1 MARLWMCSLWVLLA
15 GSAASAQTRSNE
27 SDTIWTS
34 GPLLEAVE
42 LMGVFSDSKTFVD
55 MPLLKDAAAVN
66 ASFNALPKEANGFP
80 ANATLQKFLAANFGA
95 AGSDF
100 ESAVPDDFSAEP
112 DNFLPNVTDPA
123 IRKWALQVNGLWQDL
138 CREVNESV
146 IQQPQLH
153 SLLPLPGITAVP
165 GDRFRE
171 LYYWDSFWVIKGLLV
186 SGMTETATSE
196 VTNLLSLQE
205 TYGHVPNGARVYYIN
220 RSQPPML
227 SNMVRAVYEATQ
239 DDGFLAYA
247 LPLLVSEHVYW
258 TAAPKQVTV
267 AADSGSYKLSRFYAD
282 WFAPRPESYLEDF
295 KSAQGMS
302 SSQQQ
307 QLWHDL
313 ASGAESGMD
322 FSSRWFGNPDNI
334 STIQTT
340 RIIPAELNA
349 YLYQMESNIAELAD
363 EMGNSTLAA
372 SFRDFAAAR
381 KEAINT
387 LMYNE
392 TAGRWFDLIIDD
404 TSRSPVAAVQNNN
417 TISYVSQYI
426 PLWVGIADEGS
437 SQAAAVTRS
446 FFESGLI
453 QPGGISTSTYNS
465 TQQWDF
471 PNCWAPLQDIMVE
484 GLMMYGG
491 EEGQREAEKIVQI
504 WLNSNYLGYQETGF
518 MVEKYD
524 ALTPGIP
531 GAGGEYAVQSG
542 FGWTN
547 GVMLSFLNTFG
558 WNPEAPNMTTA
569 VAT

>member
-1 MARLWMCSLWVLLA
+1 MASLRVFGLILLLA
-15 GSAASAQTRSNE
+15 AVGASAQQRTNNSQ
-27 SDTIWTS
+27 TIWTS

-42 LMGVFSDSKTFVD
+42 LLAVFNDSKTFVD
-55 MPLLKDAAAVN
+55 LPLLRDAATVD

-80 ANATLQKFLAANFGA
+80 ANSTLQDFLAANFGT

-100 ESAVPDDFSAEP
+100 ESAAPDDFSSQPE
-112 DNFLPNVTDPA
+112 DFLPNVTDPS
-123 IRKWALQVNGLWQDL
+123 IRQWALQVNDLWQDL
-138 CREVNESV
+138 CREVNQSV
-146 IQQPQLH
+146 MEQPQLH

-165 GDRFRE
+165 GDRFKE

-186 SGMTETATSE
+186 SGMTETAMSE
-196 VTNLLSLQE
+196 VRNLLSLLE

-227 SNMVRAVYEATQ
+227 SNMVLAVNEAAQ
-239 DDGFLAYA
+239 DDDFLAYA
-247 LPLLVSEHVYW
+247 MPLLVSEHDYW
-258 TAAPKQVTV
+258 TSEPKQVTV
-267 AADSGSYKLSRFYAD
+267 ATAGGSYNLSRFYAD
-282 WFAPRPESYLEDF
+282 WFAPRPESYLEDYQ
-295 KSAQGMS
+295 SAQGMS
-302 SSQQQ
+302 PSQQK

-322 FSSRWFGNPDNI
+322 FTSRWFSNPDNI
-334 STIQTT
+334 TTIQTT

-349 YLYQMESNIAELAD
+349 YLYQMETNIADLAD
-363 EMGNSTLAA
+363 QMGNSTLAA
-372 SFRDFAAAR
+372 SFRGFAAAR

-387 LMYNE
+387 LMYSE
-392 TAGRWFDLIIDD
+392 AAGKWFDLLIEDI
-404 TSRSPVAAVQNNN
+404 TQSPVSASQHNN

-437 SQAAAVTRS
+437 AQAQAVTQS
-446 FFESGLI
+446 FFDSGLI

-484 GLMMYGG
+484 ALTSYGG
-491 EEGQREAEKIVQI
+491 EQGQREAEKIVQI
-504 WLNSNYLGYQETGF
+504 WLNSNYLGFQETGF

-524 ALTPGIP
+524 AVTPGIP
-531 GAGGEYAVQSG
+531 GAGGEYTVQSG

-558 WNPEAPNMTTA
+558 WNPEAANMTTA
-569 VAT
+569 VAE

>member
-1 MARLWMCSLWVLLA
+1 MYCRLQRALLTVQQLYSHASGVANLLGKELAEHSCHAHSLQLLPRA
-15 GSAASAQTRSNE
+15 TTAVTTFLILFKIPDWHMHPGSNLCFLSSR
-27 SDTIWTS
+27 DL
-34 GPLLEAVE
+34 PLLR
-42 LMGVFSDSKTFVD
+42 
-55 MPLLKDAAAVN
+55 DAAAVN
-66 ASFNALPKEANGFP
+66 ASFNTLPKEANGFP
-80 ANATLQKFLAANFGA
+80 ANKTLQDFLAANFGA

-100 ESAVPDDFSAEP
+100 ESAVPEDFYAEP

-146 IQQPQLH
+146 MQQPQLH

-239 DDGFLAYA
+239 DDSFLAYA
-247 LPLLVSEHVYW
+247 LPLLISEHNYW
-258 TAAPKQVTV
+258 TVEPKQVTV
-267 AADSGSYKLSRFYAD
+267 STDSGSYKLSRFYAD

-295 KSAQGMS
+295 QSAQGMS
-302 SSQQQ
+302 GSQQQ

-363 EMGNSTLAA
+363 GMGNSTLAA

-381 KEAINT
+381 KAAINT
-387 LMYNE
+387 LMYND

-404 TSRSPVAAVQNNN
+404 TTRSPVAAVQNNN

-453 QPGGISTSTYNS
+453 QAGGISTSTYNS
-465 TQQWDF
+465 SQQWDF
-471 PNCWAPLQDIMVE
+471 PNCWAPLQV
-484 GLMMYGG
+484 LTS
-491 EEGQREAEKIVQI
+491 V
-504 WLNSNYLGYQETGF
+504 LNPKTCFPYS
-518 MVEKYD
+518 
-524 ALTPGIP
+524 
-531 GAGGEYAVQSG
+531 S
-542 FGWTN
+542 
-547 GVMLSFLNTFG
+547 LNTVSF
-558 WNPEAPNMTTA
+558 
-569 VAT
+569 